1 MLLFPDSALVPK
13 LRLEHRT
20 KARAVRVKFPFW
32 FSRVQEAYILISL
45 QNFCP
50 NLGQTYEHIKTHFAA
65 PIGQEIEKIVKK
77 SQKLEDQQQ
86 E

>member
-1 MLLFPDSALVPK
+1 MLVVPSTTRMGK
-13 LRLEHRT
+13 NGI
-20 KARAVRVKFPFW
+20 KVRVKFPFG

-77 SQKLEDQQQ
+77 SQK
-86 E
+86 